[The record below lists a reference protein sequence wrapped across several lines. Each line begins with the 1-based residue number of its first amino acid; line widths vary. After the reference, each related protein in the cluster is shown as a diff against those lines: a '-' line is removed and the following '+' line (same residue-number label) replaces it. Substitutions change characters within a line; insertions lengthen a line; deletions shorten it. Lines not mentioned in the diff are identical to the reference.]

1 MKNKILFLIIVL
13 LSIIEVISL
22 NKKTN
27 FSLPKNNTI
36 KISVKNTKTNKIN
49 EEELEDYIIGVVG
62 AEMPASF
69 NDEALKAQAVASRT
83 YAIYKMNHSNKDY
96 DVVTDVSNQAYQTKD
111 ELKAKWQDDYD
122 YYYNKIKKAV
132 MDTKDEVMEYNGE
145 VIIAYYFA
153 MSNGKTEDSSL
164 VFNEQKPYLKST
176 DSNWENSNLKN
187 FSVTKKISLEE
198 FKNILNIKDPININN
213 IIRSNTNR
221 VLKITINNQEY
232 YGTDIRKKLD
242 LRSTDFNINIKD
254 NMVYIT
260 TNGYGH
266 GVGMSQYGANEMAK
280 NGYSYED
287 ILKHYYNDIEIV
299 KNKV

>member
-27 FSLPKNNTI
+27 FSLPKNSPI
-36 KISVKNTKTNKIN
+36 KISIKNTKTNKIS

-83 YAIYKMNHSNKDY
+83 YAVYKMNHSNKNY

-111 ELKAKWQDDYD
+111 ELKAKWQNEFD
-122 YYYNKIKKAV
+122 YYYNKVKKAV

-198 FKNILNIKDPININN
+198 FKNILNIKDPIIINN

-232 YGTDIRKKLD
+232 FGTDIRKKLD
-242 LRSTDFNINIKD
+242 LRSTDFEINIKG
-254 NMVYIT
+254 NVVYIT

-280 NGYSYED
+280 NGYGYED
-287 ILKHYYNDIEIV
+287 ILKHYYSNIEIV

>member
-27 FSLPKNNTI
+27 FSLPKNNPI
-36 KISVKNTKTNKIN
+36 KIGIKNTKTNKIS
-49 EEELEDYIIGVVG
+49 EEELEEYIIGVVG

-96 DVVTDVSNQAYQTKD
+96 DVVTDISNQAYQTKD
-111 ELKAKWQDDYD
+111 ELKAKWQNEFD
-122 YYYNKIKKAV
+122 YYYNKVKKAV

-198 FKNILNIKDPININN
+198 FKNILNIKDPIIINN

-221 VLKITINNQEY
+221 VLRITINNQEY

-280 NGYSYED
+280 KGYGYED
-287 ILKHYYNDIEIV
+287 ILKHYYSNIEIV